1 MEGIKVAIA
10 GVGNSIAYLLKVL
23 SLKDCTPKG
32 LWHQRVGGM
41 TIKDIEIVAA
51 FDIDERKIGKPLNE
65 AVISEPNVVDVNNIT
80 IGKEVI
86 VKRGILLDE
95 VSYFARGKLK
105 VAKTE
110 TLPDVRKVLSDSGAE
125 ILLLTISSGLQKTS
139 EAYAEQALSVGV
151 SLVNTTP
158 STIANNSLIA
168 KEFEKRKLVVVGDDL
183 MSQFG
188 GTALHRGILNFMKL
202 RGISAVKSYQV
213 DVGGGL
219 ESLNTMD
226 EDLKELKKNIKT
238 STIVSEVGDSYEV
251 VTGTTDYVEFMRNKR
266 VSHFWF
272 EAEGLLGKK
281 YTVDLL
287 LTTEDAPNA
296 INVILDVLRA
306 VRYSMKVGEYGAVNE
321 ICNFGFKKT
330 SNPKSIELAVKEFER
345 KYCL

>member
-1 MEGIKVAIA
+1 MEKVKVAVA
-10 GVGNSIAYLLKVL
+10 GVGNSIAYLLKTL
-23 SLKDCTPKG
+23 SLKDEPIG
-32 LWHQRVGGM
+32 IWHKKVGGM
-41 TIKDIEIVAA
+41 TVKDIEIVAA

-65 AVISEPNVVDVNNIT
+65 AAVTEPNVVNLNDIT
-80 IGKEVI
+80 VGKDVI
-86 VKRGILLDE
+86 VQKGILLDE
-95 VSYFARGKLK
+95 ISYFARDKLK
-105 VAKTE
+105 VTKTE
-110 TLPDVRKVLSDSGAE
+110 APKSIGKVLADTGAE

-139 EAYAEQALSVGV
+139 EAYAEQALSAGV
-151 SLVNTTP
+151 SLVNATP
-158 STIANNSLIA
+158 STIASSPAIV
-168 KEFEKRKLVVVGDDL
+168 KRFEESKLVVVGDDL

-226 EDLKELKKNIKT
+226 EDLKELKKNVKT
-238 STIVSEVGDSYEV
+238 GAIVSEVGDSYEV
-251 VTGTTDYVEFMRNKR
+251 VTGTTDYVEFMKNRR

-281 YTVDLL
+281 YTIDLL

-296 INVILDVLRA
+296 TNVLLDVIRA
-306 VRYSMKVGEYGAVNE
+306 VKYSMKKGEYGAISE

-330 SNPKSIELAVKEFER
+330 LSQKSIELAVKEFEKR
-345 KYCL
+345 YCF

>member
-1 MEGIKVAIA
+1 MKKVRVAIA
-10 GVGNSIAYLLKVL
+10 GVGNSIAYLLKTL
-23 SLKDCTPKG
+23 SLKDEPKG
-32 LWHQRVGGM
+32 IWHQKVGGM
-41 TIKDIEIVAA
+41 KIKDIEIVAA

-65 AVISEPNVVDVNNIT
+65 AAVTEPNVVNLNDIT
-80 IGKEVI
+80 AGKDII
-86 VKRGILLDE
+86 VQRGILLDE
-95 VSYFARGKLK
+95 ISYFAREKLRIARTEVPENIGKAL
-105 VAKTE
+105 VH
-110 TLPDVRKVLSDSGAE
+110 SGAE

-139 EAYAEQALSVGV
+139 EAYAEQALNAGV
-151 SLVNTTP
+151 SLVNATP
-158 STIANNSLIA
+158 SSIASDPTTI
-168 KEFEKRKLVVVGDDL
+168 KKFEERKLVVVGDDL

-226 EDLKELKKNIKT
+226 ESLKELKKNIKT
-238 STIVSEVGDSYEV
+238 SAILSEVEDSYEV
-251 VTGTTDYVEFMRNKR
+251 VTGTTDYVEFMKNRR

-281 YTVDLL
+281 YTIDLL

-296 INVILDVLRA
+296 TNVLLDVIRA
-306 VRYSMKVGEYGAVNE
+306 VKYSIEKGEYGAISE

-330 SNPKSIELAVKEFER
+330 LSQKSIELAVREFEK
-345 KYCL
+345 KYCF

>member
-1 MEGIKVAIA
+1 MEKVKVAVA
-10 GVGNSIAYLLKVL
+10 GVGNSIAYLLKTL
-23 SLKDCTPKG
+23 SLKDEPEG
-32 LWHQRVGGM
+32 IWHQKVGG
-41 TIKDIEIVAA
+41 IAVKDIEIVAA

-65 AVISEPNVVDVNNIT
+65 AATTEPNVVNLSGIT
-80 IGKEVI
+80 VGEEVI
-86 VKRGILLDE
+86 VRRGILLDE
-95 VSYFARGKLK
+95 ISYFAKDKLRI
-105 VAKTE
+105 AKTE
-110 TLPDVRKVLSDSGAE
+110 TPENIGKVLADSGAE

-139 EAYAEQALSVGV
+139 EAYAEQALNVGV
-151 SLVNTTP
+151 SLVNATP
-158 STIANNSLIA
+158 STIASNPTIA
-168 KEFEKRKLVVVGDDL
+168 KKFEERRLVVVGDDL

-238 STIVSEVGDSYEV
+238 NAIVSEVGDSYEV
-251 VTGTTDYVEFMRNKR
+251 VTGTTDYVEFMKNRR

-281 YTVDLL
+281 YTIDLL

-296 INVILDVLRA
+296 TNVLLDVIRA
-306 VRYSMKVGEYGAVNE
+306 VKYSVRKGEYGAVSE

-330 SNPKSIELAVKEFER
+330 PSQKSIESAVREFEK
-345 KYCL
+345 KYCF

>member
-1 MEGIKVAIA
+1 MEKVKVAVA
-10 GVGNSIAYLLKVL
+10 GVGNSIAYLLKTL
-23 SLKDCTPKG
+23 SLKNEPKG
-32 LWHQRVGGM
+32 IWHQKVGG
-41 TIKDIEIVAA
+41 IELKDIEIVAA

-65 AVISEPNVVDVNNIT
+65 AAITEPNVVDLSDVT
-80 IGKEVI
+80 AGEGVT
-86 VKRGILLDE
+86 VQRGILLDE
-95 VSYFARGKLK
+95 ISYFAKDKLRIE
-105 VAKTE
+105 KTE
-110 TLPDVRKVLSDSGAE
+110 TPKNIGKVLADSGAE

-139 EAYAEQALSVGV
+139 EAYAEQALNAGV
-151 SLVNTTP
+151 SLVNATP
-158 STIANNSLIA
+158 STIASNPAIA
-168 KEFEKRKLVVVGDDL
+168 KKFEERRLVVVGDDL

-238 STIVSEVGDSYEV
+238 NAIVSEVGDSYEV
-251 VTGTTDYVEFMRNKR
+251 VTGTTDYVEFMKNKR

-281 YTVDLL
+281 YTIDLL

-296 INVILDVLRA
+296 TNVLLDVIRA
-306 VRYSMKVGEYGAVNE
+306 VKYSMKRGEYGAIGE

-330 SNPKSIELAVKEFER
+330 PSQKSIELAVREFEK
-345 KYCL
+345 KYCF